1 MFAVVAAVIATGFG
15 VRSPLHYG
23 LPMEKNS
30 LILQR
35 ASTSRPSGDWN
46 EDDFDVLADGDIVG
60 RIFKVN
66 AAPIGMPPWM
76 WAIAFWHHEDRSP
89 THGYAATREAAMAAF
104 ARRLAKRVRRF

>member
-23 LPMEKNS
+23 LPMERNS

-66 AAPIGMPPWM
+66 AAPIGLPPWM
-76 WAIAFWHHEDRSP
+76 WGIAFWHHEGRTP
-89 THGYAATREAAMAAF
+89 THGCAATREEAMKAF
-104 ARRLAKRVRRF
+104 AKSWRRE